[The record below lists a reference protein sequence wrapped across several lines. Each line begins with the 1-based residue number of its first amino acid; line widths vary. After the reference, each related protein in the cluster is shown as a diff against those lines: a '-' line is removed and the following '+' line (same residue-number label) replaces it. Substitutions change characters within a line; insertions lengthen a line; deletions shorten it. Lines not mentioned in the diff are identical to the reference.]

1 MTRGLT
7 RPKTKFVLPGFGLS
21 LGYTMFYLSAL
32 VLIPLLAL
40 VAKSLEL
47 NPAQFWNL
55 IASPRV
61 LSGLR
66 VSFTSALIASVLA
79 MPIGLLIAWVL
90 VRYSFPGKRLVDALI
105 DLPFALP
112 TAVAGITLTSLLGQN
127 GWIGGT
133 LNGLGI
139 RVAYTQAGIVIA
151 LVFIGLPFVV
161 RAVQPVLE
169 DLGHD
174 IEEAASSL
182 GANWSQTFWRVLL
195 PQLLP
200 AVLAGFTLAFART
213 VGEYG
218 SVIFISGNLP
228 FKTEIAPLLI
238 VSQLE
243 SFQYA
248 NAAAIAVVM
257 LTLSLVLLWL
267 ANLMQGRVARAVG
280 E

>member
-7 RPKTKFVLPGFGLS
+7 RRKTKFVLPGFGLS

-32 VLIPLLAL
+32 VLIPLVAL

-55 IASPRV
+55 IGSPRV
-61 LSGLR
+61 VSGLR
-66 VSFTSALIASVLA
+66 VSFTSALVASLLA
-79 MPIGLLIAWVL
+79 MPIGLLVAWVL

-195 PQLLP
+195 PQVLP

-257 LTLSLVLLWL
+257 LALSLILLWL

>member
-1 MTRGLT
+1 MTRGLML
-7 RPKTKFVLPGFGLS
+7 RRSKSVLPGFGLS
-21 LGYTMFYLSAL
+21 LGYTMVYLSVL
-32 VLIPLLAL
+32 VLIPLIAL
-40 VAKSLEL
+40 VVKSFALDF
-47 NPAQFWNL
+47 AQFWNL
-55 IASPRV
+55 ILSPRV

-127 GWIGGT
+127 GWIGAALNT
-133 LNGLGI
+133 LGV
-139 RVAYTQAGIVIA
+139 RVAYTQIGIVVA
-151 LVFIGLPFVV
+151 LIFIGLPFVV

-169 DLGHD
+169 DLGQD

-182 GANWSQTFWRVLL
+182 GANWAQTFWRVLL
-195 PQLLP
+195 PQVLP
-200 AVLAGFTLAFART
+200 AVVAGFTLAFART

-243 SFQYA
+243 AFQYA

-257 LTLSLVLLWL
+257 LALSLVLLWL